1 MKSRQSRVIT
11 ALVMTF
17 ILLAVSA
24 QSVFAANGRVAG
36 QVQDSVNNINLMGVL
51 VSADSG
57 QTKTVTDRAGN
68 YTINLSAGDHTLD
81 FSYLGYSTV
90 SRQITVAEGSIS
102 SLNIDFGRE
111 GMQMDEMVVSGQ
123 AVGQARALNQQ
134 KNAPNLMN
142 IVASDAIGRF
152 PDQNAAEALDRIPG
166 VSIERDMGEGRFV
179 IVRGIDP
186 HLNSASID
194 GISLASAEAGTRAVL
209 LDVMPTNV
217 MGSLIVTKALT
228 ADMPADSI
236 GGHIEIVSPSAYDRN
251 ERTIRGSVGG
261 NYSDI
266 TDELAESGE
275 LTFGD
280 VFGSND
286 QFGALFSVSYDK
298 REFGSDDVEADPWEL
313 NDNDEWVTEE
323 LQYREYNL
331 TR

>member
-81 FSYLGYSTV
+81 LSYLGYSTV

-123 AVGQARALNQQ
+123 AV
-134 KNAPNLMN
+134 
-142 IVASDAIGRF
+142 
-152 PDQNAAEALDRIPG
+152 
-166 VSIERDMGEGRFV
+166 
-179 IVRGIDP
+179 
-186 HLNSASID
+186 
-194 GISLASAEAGTRAVL
+194 
-209 LDVMPTNV
+209 
-217 MGSLIVTKALT
+217 
-228 ADMPADSI
+228 
-236 GGHIEIVSPSAYDRN
+236 
-251 ERTIRGSVGG
+251 
-261 NYSDI
+261 
-266 TDELAESGE
+266 
-275 LTFGD
+275 
-280 VFGSND
+280 
-286 QFGALFSVSYDK
+286 
-298 REFGSDDVEADPWEL
+298 
-313 NDNDEWVTEE
+313 
-323 LQYREYNL
+323 
-331 TR
+331 